1 MTMKEVFPLFAVL
14 GLLGPLVAAHYL
26 GFSITFWGFI
36 VALVASPFVGAALMF
51 GIASFADWTERR
63 ARARRIARCKA
74 RKGEGA

>member
-1 MTMKEVFPLFAVL
+1 MTMKEMFPLFVVL
-14 GLLGPLVAAHYL
+14 GLLGPLLAAHHL
-26 GFSITFWGFI
+26 GFSITFGGFI
-36 VALVASPFVGAALMF
+36 IALVASPFVGFGLMI